1 MSRTV
6 TILSGILIV
15 QIILL
20 GILSV
25 DTHRVTKKEN
35 FLANDTSHVDYIHI
49 KNEDGELTLK
59 RIGAGW
65 KVTNPF
71 DYPANPSY
79 VNTLLKKLDELQ
91 KESVI
96 TSNKSKWNQ
105 YELDDSTT
113 AYVEVGVEGG
123 TIDKFY
129 CGKPSDSYSH
139 TYMRYADSDE
149 VHLVSGTPRSSFT
162 RRPNDWRNKS
172 VLAIDKSMLERVVLT
187 FPDERVELVREIS
200 SPLMDTTLVSAD
212 TTWKVIPKSGR
223 PFAPDDKTLNR
234 VLNTLKRL
242 NATDF
247 MDAGTDDIPSFDQ
260 PDLTV
265 QIYREGDQ
273 VDRIDFVPEPDS
285 DSRWVV
291 RKNNDEKTIFVVYK
305 SSYNNLS
312 KRAADL
318 MPKEEDES

>member
-20 GILSV
+20 GVLSI
-25 DTHRVTKKEN
+25 DSHRVTQKEP
-35 FLANDTSHVDYIHI
+35 FLANDTSQVDYIHI
-49 KNEDGELTLK
+49 KNEDGEITLN
-59 RIGAGW
+59 RVGTGW
-65 KVTNPF
+65 KVTDPF
-71 DYPANPSY
+71 NYPANPSY
-79 VNTLLKKLDELQ
+79 ISTLLKKLNELER
-91 KESVI
+91 ESVV
-96 TSNKSKWNQ
+96 TSKKSKFSQ

-113 AYVEVGVEGG
+113 VYVEVGVEGG

-129 CGKPSDSYSH
+129 CGKPSDTYSH

-149 VHLVSGTPRSSFT
+149 VLLVAGTPRSSFT
-162 RRPNDWRNKS
+162 RRPNDWRNK
-172 VLAIDKSMLERVVLT
+172 VILAVDKTMLKRVVLT

-200 SPLMDTTLVSAD
+200 SPQMDTTLVSAD
-212 TTWKVIPKSGR
+212 TTWKVIPQTGK
-223 PFAPDDKTLNR
+223 PFIPDDKTLNR

-247 MDAGTDDIPSFDQ
+247 MDSGSDDIPSFER

-265 QIYREGDQ
+265 QVYREDDQ

-285 DSRWVV
+285 DSRWVAS
-291 RKNNDEKTIFVVYK
+291 KNNDTSTIFIVYK
-305 SSYNNLS
+305 SSYSNLA
-312 KRAADL
+312 KRSADL
-318 MPKEEDES
+318 LPTEEEDN